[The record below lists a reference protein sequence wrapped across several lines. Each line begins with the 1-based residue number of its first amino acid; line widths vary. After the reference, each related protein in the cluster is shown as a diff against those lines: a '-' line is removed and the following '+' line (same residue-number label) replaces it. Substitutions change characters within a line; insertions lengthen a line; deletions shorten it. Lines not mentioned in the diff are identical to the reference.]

1 MSKYTVKDDGKVVG
15 GKVVVFVASPGADR
29 APAAG
34 VTPAAAKAAAAKAQA
49 AGLRA
54 AAATGAA
61 FCEECESARR
71 QLAGMRR
78 QSQ

>member
-34 VTPAAAKAAAAKAQA
+34 VTPAAAKAAAKAQA